1 MARQPAE
8 ISQQSCFRIDP
19 MPDLHLSGDVR
30 LPLRAYILKCAGDCW
45 YGGLAPAPKI
55 RERIQEQF
63 EADVEKGSSHY
74 CAAHPPESVACVWP
88 VALHAMEAAFFYA
101 MQESLGVTDF
111 RRLGGWVYTS
121 SKPSPLDVMRL
132 TQAHRQLRNTCFDC
146 GQGAL
151 CEAQDMPWVQLG
163 LLVQVCGMLGEEQCF
178 QPGPKYIAR
187 TCHTTSATISSESNT
202 TTAHS
207 RSCSGG
213 EGEWCASSLSKEVR
227 RISLQP
233 RSRAFIF
240 RAVLGV
246 R

>member
-1 MARQPAE
+1 MCGRLLVWWAGAGAQ
-8 ISQQSCFRIDP
+8 DP
-19 MPDLHLSGDVR
+19 REDSGAVR
-30 LPLRAYILKCAGDCW
+30 SRCGEGVFALLRSTSTRKR
-45 YGGLAPAPKI
+45 GL
-55 RERIQEQF
+55 
-63 EADVEKGSSHY
+63 
-74 CAAHPPESVACVWP
+74 CP

>member
-19 MPDLHLSGDVR
+19 VPDLHLSGDVR

-163 LLVQVCGMLGEEQCF
+163 LLVQVWDALRGTMFPAGAEVHCKDLPHNQRNNQQRKQHHHRAQSFLQRRRRRMVCQ
-178 QPGPKYIAR
+178 QPLERGP
-187 TCHTTSATISSESNT
+187 SD
-202 TTAHS
+202 
-207 RSCSGG
+207 
-213 EGEWCASSLSKEVR
+213 
-227 RISLQP
+227 
-233 RSRAFIF
+233 
-240 RAVLGV
+240 
-246 R
+246 